1 MGKMSFSH
9 SFSRFFEDFIRPMKF
24 LNKITLIGFTLNPE
38 HTPGI
43 KRIPIYD

>member
-1 MGKMSFSH
+1 
-9 SFSRFFEDFIRPMKF
+9 MKF

-43 KRIPIYD
+43 KRIPIYDWCFTFCVF